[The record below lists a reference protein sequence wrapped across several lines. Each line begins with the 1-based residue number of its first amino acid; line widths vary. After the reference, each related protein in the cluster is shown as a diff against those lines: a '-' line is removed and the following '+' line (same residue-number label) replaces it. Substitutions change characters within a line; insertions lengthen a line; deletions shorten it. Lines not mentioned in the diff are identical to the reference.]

1 MRFNVNRRHHI
12 AAPVS
17 RRRARLEAMRIQL
30 TLGLALV
37 LTAPRA
43 LTADDNRLKAAE
55 QVLTEMAGAAD
66 KGIPKNLIT
75 KSHCVVII
83 PGVKKGAL
91 GVGGQ
96 YGRGYVSCRTAGAS
110 KWSAPGGIR
119 IEGGS
124 VGLQIGGAD
133 TDVILLVMNQKG
145 VDRLLSNN
153 FKVGADA
160 AVAAGPVGRQA
171 TAETD
176 ATLTAEMLSWSRSKG
191 VFAGLS
197 IQGSSF
203 RDDGGENKE
212 LYGKE
217 IDNKT
222 IVKGTVAPPKGAD
235 GLMKALA
242 KF

>member
-1 MRFNVNRRHHI
+1 
-12 AAPVS
+12 
-17 RRRARLEAMRIQL
+17 MRIQL
-30 TLGLALV
+30 MIVLALA

-43 LTADDNRLKAAE
+43 LVADDNRLKAAE

-66 KGIPKNLIT
+66 KGIPKNLLT
-75 KSHCVVII
+75 KAQCVVII
-83 PGVKKGAL
+83 PGVKKAAL

-96 YGRGYVSCRTAGAS
+96 YGRGYVSCRTSGAS

-124 VGLQIGGAD
+124 AGLQIGGTD
-133 TDVILLVMNQKG
+133 TDVILLVMNKQG
-145 VDRLLSNN
+145 VDHLLSNN

-160 AVAAGPVGRQA
+160 AVAAGPVGRAA

-176 ATLTAEMLSWSRSKG
+176 ATLTAEMLSYSRAKG

-197 IQGSSF
+197 LQGSSF
-203 RDDGGENKE
+203 RDDSGENKE

-217 IDNKT
+217 IDNKA
-222 IVKGTVAPPKGAD
+222 IVTGSVPPPKGAA
-235 GLMKALA
+235 GLMSALA

>member
-1 MRFNVNRRHHI
+1 MRIHVTI
-12 AAPVS
+12 VLALALAAPV
-17 RRRARLEAMRIQL
+17 A
-30 TLGLALV
+30 LA
-37 LTAPRA
+37 
-43 LTADDNRLKAAE
+43 ADDSRLKAAE

-66 KGIPKNLIT
+66 KGIPKNLLT
-75 KSHCVVII
+75 KAQCVVII
-83 PGVKKGAL
+83 PGVKKAAL

-96 YGRGYVSCRTAGAS
+96 YGRGYVSCRTSGAS

-124 VGLQIGGAD
+124 AGLQIGGTD
-133 TDVILLVMNQKG
+133 TDVILLVMNKQG
-145 VDRLLSNN
+145 VDHLLSNN

-160 AVAAGPVGRQA
+160 AVAAGPVGREA
-171 TAETD
+171 AAETD
-176 ATLTAEMLSWSRSKG
+176 ATLRAEMLSYSRAKG

-222 IVKGTVAPPKGAD
+222 IVTGSVPPPKGAA
-235 GLMKALA
+235 GLMSALS

>member
-1 MRFNVNRRHHI
+1 MRIHLTIVLALAL
-12 AAPVS
+12 AAPV
-17 RRRARLEAMRIQL
+17 A
-30 TLGLALV
+30 LA
-37 LTAPRA
+37 
-43 LTADDNRLKAAE
+43 ADDNRLKAAE
-55 QVLTEMAGAAD
+55 QVLTEMAGNFD
-66 KGIPKNLIT
+66 SGIPKNLLA
-75 KSHCVVII
+75 KAQCVVII

-96 YGRGYVSCRTAGAS
+96 YGRGYVSCRLSGGAS

-124 VGLQIGGAD
+124 VGLQIGGTD
-133 TDVILLVMNQKG
+133 TDVILLVMNKQG
-145 VDRLLSNN
+145 VDHLLSNN

-171 TAETD
+171 SAETD
-176 ATLTAEMLSWSRSKG
+176 ATLRAEMLAWSRARG

-197 IQGSSF
+197 IQGSTF
-203 RDDGGENKE
+203 RDDSGENKQ

-217 IDNKT
+217 IDNKAVVT
-222 IVKGTVAPPKGAD
+222 GTVQPPAAAA
-235 GLMKALA
+235 GLMTALS